1 MMEWVF
7 GEFRMKYTNKHNVPQ
22 EIINAVHNDN
32 YTKGEAIISV
42 TGLLQPPQIRL
53 LALEHADKLVVDISD
68 EIWKLLG
75 QSVHTILERA
85 NEDNKDTITEQRMFA
100 KVNDWTISGQTDSID
115 IKGNILKDYKVTS
128 VWSVVSAK
136 TEGKAEWEQQLN
148 LYAWLYRQNTGK
160 NIDQLNIIAIT
171 RDWNKNQYRRSGG
184 NYPPS
189 PISVIEVKL
198 WTNEEQ
204 EEFVKERVSIH
215 QDAEVGYLISNEL
228 PICTDAER
236 WRRKDTYRVEKK
248 GRKSA
253 VRVLDTQDEADKFME
268 GHKDEK
274 QMSIVFAKG
283 ECIRCADYCDVS
295 EFCNQYKKEV
305 ANAN

>member
-1 MMEWVF
+1 V
-7 GEFRMKYTNKHNVPQ
+7 KYTNKHNVPQ

-32 YTKGEAIISV
+32 YTRGKATISV
-42 TGLLQPPQIRL
+42 TGLLQPPKIRL
-53 LALEHADKLVVDISD
+53 LANEHQDDLVVDISD

-85 NEDNKDTITEQRMFA
+85 NENNKDTITEQRMFA
-100 KVNDWTISGQTDSID
+100 KVNEWTISGQTDSID
-115 IKGNILKDYKVTS
+115 IKDNILKDYKVTS

-136 TEGKAEWEQQLN
+136 KDGKAEWEQQLN
-148 LYAWLYRQNTGK
+148 LYAWLYRQNLGK

-171 RDWNKNQYRRSGG
+171 RDWNKNQYLRSGG
-184 NYPPS
+184 DYPPS
-189 PISVIEVKL
+189 PISVIKVNL

-204 EEFVKERVSIH
+204 DAFVKERVSIH

-228 PICTDAER
+228 PLCTDAER

-253 VRVLDTQDEADKFME
+253 LRVLDTQEEADKWME
-268 GHKDEK
+268 GHKDIDLL
-274 QMSIVFAKG
+274 SVAFAKG
-283 ECIRCADYCDVS
+283 ECIRCANYCDVS
-295 EFCNQYKKEV
+295 EFCKQHKEEGI
-305 ANAN
+305 NEE